1 MSKKDIMWGI
11 LVHLGS
17 NMWNEEGNLRG
28 RGENRSN
35 RCASPFLR
43 FEQHNWDKYIND
55 LAACGNNTV
64 VLDIGE
70 ALFYET
76 HPEIAVAGSWK
87 REKMYE
93 EMAKIKAL
101 GMEIIPKLNF
111 STCHDNW
118 LGEYARMIS
127 TSVYYKVCADL
138 IAEVCEIFKP
148 KYFHIGMDEE
158 NIGNLRLRD
167 MAIIRQFD
175 LWWHD
180 LYFLVNCVE
189 KGGARAMMWSDY
201 AREKPD
207 EFVAKCP
214 KSVVQNVWY
223 YGNVFEG
230 EFDDAIACRLN
241 PIEIFEKHGFD
252 QMPTGSIFSFRENF
266 EGLVKY
272 STERISDA
280 HLLGFMQSTWERPAE
295 GWMDKMKLGVETI
308 AEAKKWYEAY
318 CDAEENK

>member
-1 MSKKDIMWGI
+1 MSNEKIWST

-17 NMWNEEGNLRG
+17 NMWNEEGNIRG

-43 FEQHNWDKYIND
+43 FEEENWNKYMKD
-55 LAACGNNTV
+55 LADSGNNAI

-70 ALFYET
+70 ALLYET
-76 HPEIAVAGSWK
+76 HPEIAVAGSWN
-87 REKMYE
+87 RERMYA
-93 EMAKIKAL
+93 EMEKIKAL

-111 STCHDNW
+111 STGHDVW
-118 LGEYARMIS
+118 LGKYSRMIS
-127 TSVYYKVCADL
+127 TPVYYKVCADL

-158 NIGNLRLRD
+158 TAGNQRYRD
-167 MAIIRQFD
+167 ICIVRQYD

-180 LYFLVNCVE
+180 LYFLVKCVE

-201 AREKPD
+201 AREKPE
-207 EFVAKCP
+207 EFVARCP
-214 KSVVQNVWY
+214 KTVVQNVWY
-223 YGNVFEG
+223 YGSG
-230 EFDDAIACRLN
+230 FDPNYDEATACRLN

-252 QMPTGSIFSFRENF
+252 QIPTGSVWSCRENF

-272 STERISDA
+272 STEHISDS
-280 HLLGFMQSTWERPAE
+280 HLLGFMQTTWERPAT
-295 GWMDKMKLGVETI
+295 GWMDKMELGNETL
-308 AEAKKWYEAY
+308 AEAKKWFEG
-318 CDAEENK
+318 ERN